1 MILRK
6 LSDAIREQNWFTV
19 VLEILVVV
27 VGIYIGLQADEW
39 NQTRKENQRAERAPE
54 DLRIEFVTI
63 NHAANDLAVYYKDL
77 VGNLELLIGS
87 LRAGEIKP
95 QHEAAIRDVIT
106 FGGKFGDPPPPSG
119 TFLDLM
125 SSGNLALIRDRDLRL
140 RLIEYDQSLD
150 VIVESDANINNMLG
164 HFAYAFRR
172 HATISESFQLPESP
186 NLAFVDAEF
195 LGTTKVN
202 FEAIL
207 VNPNFRVAAEQ
218 HLSSQIGRYIN
229 IRVSQSKITQIQHL
243 IDQEFGIAAPPAEHQ
258 R

>member
-39 NQTRKENQRAERAPE
+39 NQTRKENQRAERTLE

-106 FGGKFGDPPPPSG
+106 FGGKFG
-119 TFLDLM
+119 
-125 SSGNLALIRDRDLRL
+125 IRRCR
-140 RLIEYDQSLD
+140 
-150 VIVESDANINNMLG
+150 VPG
-164 HFAYAFRR
+164 HY
-172 HATISESFQLPESP
+172 
-186 NLAFVDAEF
+186 
-195 LGTTKVN
+195 
-202 FEAIL
+202 
-207 VNPNFRVAAEQ
+207 
-218 HLSSQIGRYIN
+218 
-229 IRVSQSKITQIQHL
+229 
-243 IDQEFGIAAPPAEHQ
+243 
-258 R
+258 